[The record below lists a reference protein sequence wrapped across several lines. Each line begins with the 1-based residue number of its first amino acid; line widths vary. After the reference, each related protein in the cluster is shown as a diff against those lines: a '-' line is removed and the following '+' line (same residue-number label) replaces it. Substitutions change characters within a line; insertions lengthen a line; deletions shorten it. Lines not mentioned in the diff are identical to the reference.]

1 MPKKMR
7 GSAGGGIVPVQCADK
22 AAEEDMQPPQPH
34 WASQKRCEKVVV
46 CGPAHVGKSS
56 LVKNCIVRSA
66 PFAAVYICHGCPATK
81 EYDLLD
87 YTPFEWD
94 DATPEW
100 WAAESAKHGGAPL
113 CCVTDDYAYAD
124 ASKKARSNLYAFV
137 QHCCSHLNITSFM
150 VAHSWTQLTPRLRRQ
165 AGTVFLFNAGLGGQD
180 AVPYIAR
187 SLGLSHA
194 RLAAALATCESRF
207 SFICMHSDPP
217 PGRPQIHRDCEVAID
232 EVEPPAKKPVRKG
245 KPQHHSYRDEY

>member
-1 MPKKMR
+1 MPKKIR

-22 AAEEDMQPPQPH
+22 ASEEEMAPPQAH

-56 LVKNCIVRSA
+56 LVKNLLVRSA
-66 PFAAVYICHGCPATK
+66 PWSAVYLIHGCPGTN
-81 EYDLLD
+81 EYDLVDHTLLSD
-87 YTPFEWD
+87 WEE
-94 DATPEW
+94 ATPEYW
-100 WAAESAKHGGAPL
+100 KEQSAKHGGGPIAV
-113 CCVTDDYAYAD
+113 VTDDYAYAD

-217 PGRPQIHRDCEVAID
+217 PGRPQIHRDCEVAIED
-232 EVEPPAKKPVRKG
+232 VDPPSKKPDHKSKTHR
-245 KPQHHSYRDEY
+245 PPHTR

>member
-1 MPKKMR
+1 MPKKIR
-7 GSAGGGIVPVQCADK
+7 GSAGGGIIPVQCADK

-66 PFAAVYICHGCPATK
+66 PFAAIYICHGCPSTT

-87 YTPFEWD
+87 YTAFDWD

-100 WAAESAKHGGAPL
+100 WAEQSAKHGGAPL

-137 QHCCSHLNITSFM
+137 QHCCSHLSIVSFM

-217 PGRPQIHRDCEVAID
+217 AGRPQIHRDCEVAIED
-232 EVEPPAKKPVRKG
+232 VEPPAKKPGRNVKTQRQ
-245 KPQHHSYRDEY
+245 PPTR